1 MTINPTQKG
10 SSILEFIVI
19 LPILFSFLVVFI
31 DLAIIFYKQSQLDN
45 ALFGLSDKMNDVD
58 PIASIKNRLNL
69 QGFNQD
75 RLILTPKDGLIIVNY
90 KQAFLTPFI
99 SALMNKDY
107 IELTSFISLPDAAII
122 N

>member
-1 MTINPTQKG
+1 MRINPTQKG

-31 DLAIIFYKQSQLDN
+31 DLAIIFYKQSHLDN
-45 ALFGLSDKMNDVD
+45 ALFRLSDKINDED

-75 RLILTPKDGLIIVNY
+75 HLMLTPKDGLIIVNY